1 MEVEA
6 LAAGSGELANGDVN
20 EDKATEPDAFEVEE
34 SEATEPDAFDVL
46 GEATEPDAFEVDES
60 EATEPDTLDIWSFE
74 DNFLWFSSFFTS
86 GSDSSVET
94 KS

>member
-20 EDKATEPDAFEVEE
+20 EDKATEPDAFDVEE

-46 GEATEPDAFEVDES
+46 GEATEPDALEV
-60 EATEPDTLDIWSFE
+60 WSFE
-74 DNFLWFSSFFTS
+74 DNFFWFSSFFTS